1 MAYLRK
7 EKQTVEIDFPLNKV
21 WTAIPT
27 VLTSLEWT
35 IEQMDDSTHHMA
47 VKTKRGFMSYS
58 SQLTIDGLIVNEKT
72 CRVTVQGET
81 PVTTITALTDFGRT
95 SDRIELFFETLAIEM
110 HTVKK
115 S

>member
-1 MAYLRK
+1 MAYIRK
-7 EKQTVEIDFPLNKV
+7 EKQTVEIDFPLNIV

-35 IEQMDDSTHHMA
+35 IEQTDDSKHHMT
-47 VKTKRGFMSYS
+47 VKTKGGFMSYS
-58 SQLTIDGLIVNEKT
+58 SKLSIDGVVVDDKT
-72 CRVTVQGET
+72 CRITVEGET

-95 SDRIELFFETLAIEM
+95 SDRIELFFETLAGQL
-110 HTVKK
+110 HNANK